1 MTAMPGEFP
10 AREAIAPSCLAE
22 RILTAAAEEC
32 TLVGVKHI
40 TIADIA
46 RRAEV
51 DVDSVYEQWRSV
63 GELVV
68 AVVIRDLQQRIDAM
82 AKLIRAQRTLDD
94 KIVEAFASMHWFLD
108 SHPMVGGA
116 LRSHAD
122 IILATEQTSVS
133 AVITIASRLLVE
145 SVGGAVR
152 DDSGMALDIEPLEEV
167 TTRLIQSLL
176 LAPTLS
182 QPMST
187 RADVARYARRCF
199 VPLVHAMRRPD
210 LDDPSTGAVP

>member
-10 AREAIAPSCLAE
+10 AREATAPSCVAE
-22 RILTAAAEEC
+22 RILTAAADLC

-63 GELVV
+63 GELVI
-68 AVVIRDLQQRIDAM
+68 AVVIRDLQQRIDVM
-82 AKLIRAQRTLDD
+82 AKLIRAQATLDD

-116 LRSHAD
+116 LRSDAD
-122 IILATEQTSVS
+122 IILATEQSVS
-133 AVITIASRLLVE
+133 AVITIAARLLVE

-152 DDSGMALDIEPLEEV
+152 DDSGTALDIEPLEEV

-210 LDDPSTGAVP
+210 LGDPSTGAVP

>member
-10 AREAIAPSCLAE
+10 AREATAPSCVAE
-22 RILTAAAEEC
+22 RILTAAADLC

-63 GELVV
+63 GELVI
-68 AVVIRDLQQRIDAM
+68 AVVIRDLQQRIDVM
-82 AKLIRAQRTLDD
+82 AKLIRAQATLDD

-116 LRSHAD
+116 LRSDAD
-122 IILATEQTSVS
+122 IILATEQSVS
-133 AVITIASRLLVE
+133 AVITIAARLLVE

-152 DDSGMALDIEPLEEV
+152 DDSGTALDIEPLEEV